1 MQFHR
6 IDSLPIRMCGLF
18 ALALIMSGC
27 GDSNETDVEPTGDSE
42 QGVPESETPRRS
54 MSVAELRQKLGAN
67 QNAQFAT
74 SMGEIYQ
81 AKLYQSGVKDISA
94 LAGLGLRELDLGGVP
109 VSNIDVLK
117 DMPLENLIL
126 EDTQVADLS
135 ILRGMPLQELM
146 LQNTKVSDLEPLAG
160 MKLRKL
166 NLMNTPVSDIEIVKT
181 FPLNTLWIPGTQ
193 VSDLSPL
200 AALSLESLDIQ
211 DTPVKDALV
220 FRGMD
225 SLRRLNI
232 ADSAITDLSP
242 LDGLQLQRLVFTPER
257 IRNGLDIVR
266 GMSSLTELGTSFE
279 TRMPP
284 ADFWKRVDSGTLQQ
298 P

>member
-1 MQFHR
+1 MSVLR
-6 IDSLPIRMCGLF
+6 NAGLSNF
-18 ALALIMSGC
+18 ACVLFCMVWAVAGC
-27 GDSNETDVEPTGDSE
+27 GQSDEADVESSADAE
-42 QGVPESETPRRS
+42 QGVPESESPRRAT
-54 MSVAELRQKLGAN
+54 SVAELRRKLGAN
-67 QNAQFAT
+67 DKAQFAT

-81 AKLYQSGVKDISA
+81 VKLYQSDVKDISG
-94 LAGLGLRELDLGGVP
+94 LAGLKLRELDLGGVP
-109 VSNIDVLK
+109 VSSIEVLK

-135 ILRGMPLQELM
+135 VLQGMPLEELM
-146 LQNTKVSDLEPLAG
+146 LQNTKVTDLQPLAG

-166 NLMNTPVSDIEIVKT
+166 NLMNTPVSNIEIVKT

-193 VSDLSPL
+193 VTDLSPL
-200 AALSLESLDIQ
+200 AALKLESLDIQ

-220 FRGMD
+220 LRGMD

-232 ADSAITDLSP
+232 AGSEISDLRP
-242 LDGLQLQRLVFTPER
+242 LAGLQLQRLVFTPER
-257 IRNGLDIVR
+257 ITQGLDIVR
-266 GMSSLTELGTSFE
+266 AMTSLTELGTRFE

-284 ADFWKRVDSGTLQQ
+284 AEFWKRMDAGTLQA

>member
-6 IDSLPIRMCGLF
+6 IDALPIRMCAIF
-18 ALALIMSGC
+18 ALALMVSGC
-27 GDSNETDVEPTGDSE
+27 GGSSETDVEPAGDSE
-42 QGVPESETPRRS
+42 QGVPKSETPRRA

-160 MKLRKL
+160 MKLSKL

-232 ADSAITDLSP
+232 AGSAITDLSP
-242 LDGLQLQRLVFTPER
+242 LAGLQLQRLVFTPER
-257 IRNGLDIVR
+257 IRNGMDIVR

-279 TRMPP
+279 TRMSP
-284 ADFWKRVDSGTLQQ
+284 AEFWKRVDSGTLQQ